1 MPRPNTKDVQMPG
14 ATSDTAFDQT
24 AEDKPAESPADEIAR
39 LKAELAAAQ
48 AVPASKILFEPVTP
62 HGAEKMAASQFLH
75 LTSAQMD
82 AKVRSGELTMTEP
95 HVLCA
100 DGYYCN
106 PNYR

>member
-14 ATSDTAFDQT
+14 ATSDTAVGPVAYT
-24 AEDKPAESPADEIAR
+24 HSESPEDEIAR
-39 LKAELAAAQ
+39 LKAELAAAK